1 MPILFRIL
9 LFICVTQICACASY
23 LQVLEDNKR
32 MARDPDYIRMQQE
45 MHEANMRMWFP
56 NR

>member
-1 MPILFRIL
+1 MPRLFRIL
-9 LFICVTQICACASY
+9 LFICVMQNCGCASY

-32 MARDPDYIRMQQE
+32 MARDPEYNRMQRE